1 MPFASGGYHGLY
13 HAAESVYGTT
23 PVMPSPSTWTPF
35 RHTSCNIQL
44 KRDQFESKELRADR
58 AITDMRLGTYKCDGD
73 VGIELSYGAFD
84 PILEALMGGTWAV
97 AYAKTSLTVALHST
111 NKTLIRST
119 GSWITDGVKVGDILV
134 LGACTTGT
142 NNGNYTI
149 SVVDPGGLSLTWS
162 ATTASSPF
170 TEAGNGAQTAT
181 TTRFKLNQGIIQRSF
196 SLLRRYTDI
205 TQYQIFS
212 GCCPNKLSL
221 DFKPGGMVTGS
232 IGWIGSNVIA
242 DINSGATYAAASTYS
257 PMDAF
262 SAAILEGGAAFAKAS
277 AITLTLENG
286 IEADYVV
293 GSKYAP
299 QCTWGRS
306 KLTGKLT
313 AFFEDLAMYNKFLNE
328 TPSSLQITAGDGTRT
343 LVFYMDNVKYTG
355 ADNPVSD
362 EKPIHLDM
370 GFAAVH
376 DTVFTNL
383 EINRNPGV

>member
-1 MPFASGGYHGLY
+1 MAFASGGYHGLY
-13 HAAESVYGTT
+13 YISEGASYGVT
-23 PVMPSPSTWTPF
+23 PGTPAWTPF

-58 AITDMRLGTYKCDGD
+58 AITDLRLGTYKCDGD

-84 PILEALMGGTWAV
+84 SILEALMGGTWAV
-97 AYAKTSLTVALHST
+97 AYALASQTVAIHSG
-111 NKTLIRST
+111 NKTLIRAA
-119 GSWITDGVKVGDILV
+119 GSWITDGVKVGDPLV
-134 LGACTTGT
+134 LGGSTTGT
-142 NNGNYTI
+142 NNGTYII

-162 ATTASSPF
+162 TTTASAPF
-170 TEAGNGAQTAT
+170 TEAGSGVQTVT
-181 TTRFKLNQGIIQRSF
+181 TTRFKLNQGITQRSF
-196 SLLRRYTDI
+196 SILRRYTDI
-205 TQYQIFS
+205 TQYQVFA
-212 GCCPNKLSL
+212 GCCPNKLTL
-221 DFKPGGMVTGS
+221 DFKPSGMVTGS
-232 IGWIGSNVIA
+232 IGWIGSNVTA
-242 DINSGATYAAASTYS
+242 ALPDSSSYNSASANS
-257 PMDAF
+257 PMDTFA
-262 SAAILEGGAAFAKAS
+262 AAILEGGAAFAKAS

-313 AFFEDLAMYNKFLNE
+313 CFFEDLTMYNKFLNE

-376 DTVFTNL
+376 DTVFTNM
-383 EINRNPGV
+383 EINRNPGA